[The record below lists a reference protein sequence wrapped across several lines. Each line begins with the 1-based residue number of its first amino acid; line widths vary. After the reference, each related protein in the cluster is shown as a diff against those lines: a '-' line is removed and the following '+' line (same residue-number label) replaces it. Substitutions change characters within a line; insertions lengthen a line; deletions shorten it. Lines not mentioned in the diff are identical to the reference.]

1 VGLREVEWQPIDLPT
16 RLVAL
21 IANNRVWRSI
31 FRFAYPSSDK
41 TRALIIPAVFFLH
54 IHPLKVSARSIR
66 LTYTWGLGLFLF
78 FLFGIETVTGILLA
92 FVYVPDVGRA
102 YQDVETMS
110 TTVAFGALLR
120 NIHRWGAHL
129 MVLAVFLHM
138 MRVFYTGA
146 YKRPREFN
154 WVIGVMLLLLT
165 LALSFT
171 GYLLPWDQLSFW
183 AITVST
189 NLAGYAP
196 FIGESLRVFIL
207 GAKEVGQEALIRFY
221 VLHVM
226 LLPLLMS
233 VLIGFHFWRIRKDG
247 GLAASNP
254 LPRGTQAVRRE
265 GAEAPAAERDDPPE
279 SAEGALPMPGAEA
292 RQPGATAGARAAV
305 ARKLTLSTWPNL
317 LILEIIAGL
326 FITAVLVL
334 MSMAVDAPLRDL
346 ANPDITENPAKAPWY
361 FVNLQELLLH
371 MDAALAG
378 VWIPALLVL
387 ALMVVPYVDRDLS
400 HAGEWFGTRKGLIIT
415 VWSAVYTAV
424 WTTALIV
431 FDEKVGVRSIIGD
444 PAIMPNWVIPVGV
457 MVGLSAILYVSILPL
472 RPSRR
477 EILMAYFTAFIVAY
491 AQLTLVGSFMRGIG
505 MHLVEPWNLPP
516 GGLSF

>member
-1 VGLREVEWQPIDLPT
+1 MVT
-16 RLVAL
+16 
-21 IANNRVWRSI
+21 NNRVWRSM
-31 FRFAYPSSDK
+31 FRFQYPADDR
-41 TRALIIPAVFFLH
+41 TRALVIPAVFFLH
-54 IHPLKVSARSIR
+54 IHPLKVDARSIR

-92 FVYVPDVGRA
+92 FVYVPDVSRA
-102 YQDVETMS
+102 YQDVEAMS

-196 FIGESLRVFIL
+196 FIGESLRMFIL

-221 VLHVM
+221 VLHVI
-226 LLPLLMS
+226 LLPLLMA

-254 LPRGTQAVRRE
+254 LPRGTQAARRE
-265 GAEAPAAERDDPPE
+265 GAGTPKAEEDDPPE
-279 SAEGALPMPGAEA
+279 SVEGALPMPGAAA
-292 RQPGATAGARAAV
+292 RQPEAPAGARAAV
-305 ARKLTLSTWPNL
+305 ARRVSLSTWPNL
-317 LILEIIAGL
+317 LVLELIAGL
-326 FITAVLVL
+326 FITVVLVL
-334 MSMAVDAPLRDL
+334 MAMAVDAPLRDL

-378 VWIPALLVL
+378 VWIPALLIL
-387 ALMVVPYVDRDLS
+387 GLMALPYVDRDLR

-415 VWSAVYTAV
+415 VWSAVYTALC
-424 WTTALIV
+424 TTALIV
-431 FDEKVGVRSIIGD
+431 FDEKVGVRSIVGD
-444 PAIMPNWVIPVGV
+444 PAILPNWVIPVGV
-457 MVGLSAILYVSILPL
+457 MVCLSAILYLSILPL

-477 EILMAYFTAFIVAY
+477 EVLMAYFTAFIVAY
-491 AQLTLVGSFMRGIG
+491 AQLTLVGSFFRGIG

>member
-1 VGLREVEWQPIDLPT
+1 MGLREGEWQPIDVPT

-21 IANNRVWRSI
+21 ITNNRVWRSI

-92 FVYVPDVGRA
+92 FVYVPDVSRA
-102 YQDVETMS
+102 YSDVQTMS

-196 FIGESLRVFIL
+196 FIGESLRVLIL

-254 LPRGTQAVRRE
+254 LPRGSQVARQE
-265 GAEAPAAERDDPPE
+265 GAETPAAKEDDPPE

-292 RQPGATAGARAAV
+292 RQPEAPAGARVAV
-305 ARKLTLSTWPNL
+305 ARKQTLSTWPNL
-317 LILEIIAGL
+317 LVLEIIAGL
-326 FITAVLVL
+326 FITVVLVL

-346 ANPDITENPAKAPWY
+346 ANADVTENPAKAPWY

-387 ALMVVPYVDRDLS
+387 GLMALPFVDRDLR
-400 HAGEWFGTRKGLIIT
+400 HAGEWFGHPEGSHYHHLVGCVHGGL
-415 VWSAVYTAV
+415 YH
-424 WTTALIV
+424 
-431 FDEKVGVRSIIGD
+431 R
-444 PAIMPNWVIPVGV
+444 PHH
-457 MVGLSAILYVSILPL
+457 L
-472 RPSRR
+472 RRAGGR
-477 EILMAYFTAFIVAY
+477 AFHY
-491 AQLTLVGSFMRGIG
+491 WGPGHLAQLGDTGGGHGGPIG
-505 MHLVEPWNLPP
+505 HPVSQHPPSATQPARDPDCLLHGVHRRLRAVDAGGQLLPGNWYAP
-516 GGLSF
+516 GGALEPAAGWA